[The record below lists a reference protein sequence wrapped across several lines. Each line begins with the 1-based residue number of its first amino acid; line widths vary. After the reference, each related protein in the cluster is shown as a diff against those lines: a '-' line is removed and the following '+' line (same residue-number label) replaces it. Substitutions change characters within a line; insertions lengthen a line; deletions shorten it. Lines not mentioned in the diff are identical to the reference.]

1 MKIFSGKDEQVV
13 EVHLYGPDIQG
24 TRDNYAH
31 KRAWYPLVRS
41 EQGGIELQ
49 KVRTKRR
56 ATRSSLSGRYTKELK
71 VEDILP
77 IPAIELGEGNLIDKE
92 DRERIRKALKQG
104 EPEDVVV
111 RKKKKEYVKRNP
123 REDWYM
129 RRLVVEH
136 KMKSWSRANDRI
148 RARAIRVAQI
158 GAKRLEPGHYI
169 RDLVER
175 RRWREYVTG
184 N

>member
-1 MKIFSGKDEQVV
+1 M
-13 EVHLYGPDIQG
+13 
-24 TRDNYAH
+24 
-31 KRAWYPLVRS
+31 
-41 EQGGIELQ
+41 
-49 KVRTKRR
+49 
-56 ATRSSLSGRYTKELK
+56 
-71 VEDILP
+71 EDILP

-92 DRERIRKALKQG
+92 DGERIRKALKQG

-136 KMKSWSRANDRI
+136 KMKSWSRANDMI